1 MEAVGRAVMT
11 RLYAY
16 VPPIASFITGRDI
29 SERDFDG
36 STISNC
42 LKCRGNK
49 TADGAGSEIAPGF
62 LAKSVRERRLPEPLR
77 SLCRPTHTGRL
88 HCPEQAQRRQAL
100 FSLVALHSD
109 RRMRKTA

>member
-16 VPPIASFITGRDI
+16 VPPIASFITGRDF

-36 STISNC
+36 PTISNC
-42 LKCRGNK
+42 LKCRDNK
-49 TADGAGSEIAPGF
+49 TAGGAGSEIAPDF

-77 SLCRPTHTGRL
+77 SLCRPTHTGGI
-88 HCPEQAQRRQAL
+88 AL
-100 FSLVALHSD
+100 SGTSSAPPGIIQLGRAAF
-109 RRMRKTA
+109 